1 MSSEKKVSIVINC
14 LNGEKYL
21 KQCLES
27 IVNQKY
33 QNFEIIFWDNNSQDK
48 SKEILNEYNDL
59 RIKYYFSNKTEKLSV
74 RRNYMRR
81 LLREILKNQLPYN
94 ISFDI
99 VVRVHKAFYKEN
111 YKQIEGEVVSLI
123 KALPL

>member
-59 RIKYYFSNKTEKLSV
+59 RIKYYFSNKTEKLYLA
-74 RRNYMRR
+74 RNKAIKKTDGELIV
-81 LLREILKNQLPYN
+81 LLIFRK
-94 ISFDI
+94 
-99 VVRVHKAFYKEN
+99 
-111 YKQIEGEVVSLI
+111 
-123 KALPL
+123 

>member
-1 MSSEKKVSIVINC
+1 MLKLQNAEDFSAVFNFRKRLSSPHI
-14 LNGEKYL
+14 YFH
-21 KQCLES
+21 
-27 IVNQKY
+27 Y
-33 QNFEIIFWDNNSQDK
+33 APNSK
-48 SKEILNEYNDL
+48 SHPRLGYVV
-59 RIKYYFSNKTEKLSV
+59 SNKTEKLSV